1 VAKVPKYDFT
11 SERKNFWR
19 GRSRESA
26 KDSFLLSLT
35 FSIEYFFMN
44 RLKERIKTHYKVSRI
59 AQQQIIMVRKEEI
72 LNLINPSSF

>member
-1 VAKVPKYDFT
+1 
-11 SERKNFWR
+11 
-19 GRSRESA
+19 
-26 KDSFLLSLT
+26 
-35 FSIEYFFMN
+35 MN